1 MIKLTFLGTS
11 GAVPSVER
19 GMPAIAVH
27 AKELF
32 LFDCGEG
39 TQRQM
44 MKYKAGYGS
53 VKAIFISH
61 LHLDHF
67 LGIYGLL
74 ETLKLNSPSPHPLKI
89 FAPRKFESLLINRH
103 PFVDVIPIKEGAI
116 YENDEY
122 EISAIPVEH
131 GCEAYGF
138 MIKQKDRRK
147 FDEKKAHGL
156 GMKGRMFREIQQKGS
171 ITVNGKKIKL
181 DDVSHLQGGVR
192 VVISG
197 DTVPCK
203 AVEKVS
209 KCADLLV
216 HEATFSEK
224 QGEEAE
230 ARFHTSAANAAQL
243 AKKAKVKQLVLTHI
257 SARFA
262 DGKELEDEAK
272 SIFSQSIIARDG
284 LVIDVK

>member
-1 MIKLTFLGTS
+1 MITVTFLGTS

-44 MKYKAGYGS
+44 MKYKVGYGS
-53 VKAIFISH
+53 VKAIFLSH
-61 LHLDHF
+61 LHFDHF

-74 ETLKLNSPSPHPLKI
+74 ETLKLNSPSPKPLKI
-89 FAPRKFESLLINRH
+89 FAPRKFETLLINRH
-103 PFVDVIPIKEGAI
+103 PFVDVIPIKEGVI

-122 EISAIPVEH
+122 EVSAFPVEH

-138 MIKQKDRRK
+138 TIKQKDRRK

-156 GMKGRMFREIQQKGS
+156 GMQGRTFREIQEKGS
-171 ITVNGKKIKL
+171 VTVNGKKIKL
-181 DDVSHLQGGVR
+181 DEVSHMQEGVK

-203 AVEKVS
+203 EVEKAA
-209 KCADLLV
+209 KGADLLI

-224 QGEEAE
+224 QGDEAE
-230 ARFHTSAANAAQL
+230 LRLHTAAKQAALL
-243 AKKAKVKQLVLTHI
+243 AKKLKVKQLLLTHI

-272 SIFSQSIIARDG
+272 AVFPQSFLSKDG
-284 LVIDVK
+284 LVINVK